1 MKRYQEE
8 WFQDKLDDINE
19 VESHVMESKEFLDAK
34 RQLEEIKSKI
44 KAQVPEAERS
54 AIDLLFDSMD
64 EINLSVYNMLME
76 KIVCATKFD
85 DFFAY
90 NILYVIKRYKLNI
103 VENLIISSL
112 KNLVASKFPEWE
124 VTFYVASRYSGKRG
138 RLLESRL

>member
-90 NILYVIKRYKLNI
+90 NSITRILP
-103 VENLIISSL
+103 SSL
-112 KNLVASKFPEWE
+112 VHGSADRALVAK
-124 VTFYVASRYSGKRG
+124 TFEGYRQITA
-138 RLLESRL
+138 

>member
-19 VESHVMESKEFLDAK
+19 VERHVMESKEFLDAK

-85 DFFAY
+85 DF
-90 NILYVIKRYKLNI
+90 
-103 VENLIISSL
+103 NLI
-112 KNLVASKFPEWE
+112 
-124 VTFYVASRYSGKRG
+124 
-138 RLLESRL
+138 

>member
-8 WFQDKLDDINE
+8 WFQDKLDDIDE
-19 VESHVMESKEFLDAK
+19 VQSHVMESKEFLDAK

-44 KAQVPEAERS
+44 TAQVPEAERS

-85 DFFAY
+85 DF
-90 NILYVIKRYKLNI
+90 
-103 VENLIISSL
+103 NLI
-112 KNLVASKFPEWE
+112 
-124 VTFYVASRYSGKRG
+124 
-138 RLLESRL
+138 

>member
-8 WFQDKLDDINE
+8 WFQDKLEIED
-19 VESHVMESKEFLDAK
+19 VMESKEFLDAK

-85 DFFAY
+85 DF
-90 NILYVIKRYKLNI
+90 
-103 VENLIISSL
+103 NLI
-112 KNLVASKFPEWE
+112 
-124 VTFYVASRYSGKRG
+124 
-138 RLLESRL
+138 